1 MRVFL
6 GTLGCRLNES
16 EIESIGRAFKMRGH
30 LLVDRA
36 EAADL
41 CVLNSCAV
49 TAEAER
55 KSRQLVKRM
64 HRQAPAAEI
73 VVTGCYSELHPDKVL
88 ALPGVRRVVENRAK
102 EQLVQRL
109 LGEPEDASFDLEPL
123 ARYARPGEIR
133 RTRAFVKV
141 QDGCDN
147 QCTFCITTV
156 ARGAGRSRPIRQVVN
171 EIKALVGVG
180 YVEAVISGVHLGSYG
195 RDLEAACDLKQLIE
209 AILEQ
214 TSLRRLRLSSL
225 EPWDIPAGFFQL
237 WRDPRLC
244 GHLHMP
250 LQAGCDDTL
259 RRMARRTRKSSYRAL
274 VDEARA
280 CAPGL
285 SLTSDIIVGFPGE
298 TEAAFEE
305 SLAYVEELDFAHLHV
320 FRYSPR
326 PGTLAAGFSDQV
338 EARDKVRR
346 SRLMHA
352 LSEAGRRRFHAAHLG
367 AVAEVLFEQSPRE
380 GSWQGL
386 SANNLRVAVDCGAE
400 LHNRVAR
407 VGLREQCEDGTL
419 RGELCS
425 VGEETG
431 SSGLFETKKR

>member
-1 MRVFL
+1 MKVFL

-55 KSRQLVKRM
+55 KSRQLLSRM
-64 HRQAPAAEI
+64 HRAAPEAEI

-88 ALPGVRRVVENRAK
+88 ALPGVRRVVANKAK
-102 EQLVQRL
+102 EQLVPQL
-109 LGEPEDASFDLEPL
+109 LGEPADASFDLEPL

-156 ARGAGRSRPIRQVVN
+156 ARGEGRSRPIRQVVN

-180 YVEAVISGVHLGSYG
+180 YNEAVISGVHLGSYG
-195 RDLEAACDLKQLIE
+195 RDLLPRTDLKLLIE
-209 AILEQ
+209 AILGQ
-214 TSLRRLRLSSL
+214 TRLRRLRLSSL
-225 EPWDIPAGFFQL
+225 EPWDIPEGFFGL
-237 WRDPRLC
+237 WQDPRLC
-244 GHLHMP
+244 RHLHMP
-250 LQAGCDDTL
+250 LQAGCDETL
-259 RRMARRTRKSSYRAL
+259 RRMARRTRKSSYRSL
-274 VDEARA
+274 VEQARA

-298 TEAAFEE
+298 AEPAFEE
-305 SLAYVEELDFAHLHV
+305 SRAYVDELDFAHLHV
-320 FRYSPR
+320 FRYSAR
-326 PGTLAAGFSDQV
+326 PGTLAATFGDQV
-338 EARDKVRR
+338 EGRDKVRR
-346 SRLMHA
+346 SRVMHA
-352 LSEAGRRRFHAAHLG
+352 ISEEGRRRFHAAALG
-367 AVAEVLFEQSPRE
+367 SSVEVLFEQSPRP
-380 GSWQGL
+380 GVWQGL
-386 SANNLRVAVDCGAE
+386 SDNNLRVEVASGEE
-400 LHNRVAR
+400 LHNRIGR
-407 VGLREQCEDGTL
+407 VDLCAQAEDGSLRGALRE
-419 RGELCS
+419 LC
-425 VGEETG
+425 
-431 SSGLFETKKR
+431 